1 MPSIA
6 FYTLVGHFS
15 MFGELSGGEKIYLPP
30 FPQDQRLLWREADMG
45 MVWSVCARSARRKYK
60 HYPEIEKCSSFS
72 GMLRVYKLFLLWLR
86 ALHHKHQLTY
96 HFEVCAII
104 IILFVFFFG
113 GGAII
118 IMFTLLFLRIDT
130 SKKNQIWR
138 LTVFARS
145 VSWNKNCLVLAILT
159 RTFYSLHCPGTIAY
173 QIMVGGIIGG
183 WVKITCFPSFF
194 MQDWGL
200 WKEICID
207 VCARNSQLSSFSGV
221 FNAEI

>member
-1 MPSIA
+1 MFWTVWSREARGNIENRLVLIVLTLNVNFWEVMPSIA

-72 GMLRVYKLFLLWLR
+72 GMLRVYKLFCYDCEHCFISTNSLIISR
-86 ALHHKHQLTY
+86 FAQLS
-96 HFEVCAII
+96 
-104 IILFVFFFG
+104 LFCWG
-113 GGAII
+113 GGMI

-145 VSWNKNCLVLAILT
+145 VRWS
-159 RTFYSLHCPGTIAY
+159 
-173 QIMVGGIIGG
+173 
-183 WVKITCFPSFF
+183 
-194 MQDWGL
+194 
-200 WKEICID
+200 
-207 VCARNSQLSSFSGV
+207 
-221 FNAEI
+221 